1 MANLN
6 IIKLPKNKEIA
17 AQLAIFIR
25 ENEYLLPD
33 PYSDHVDVEQYAQK
47 LNSLGEGWGVIKDGK
62 LVAFCGGY
70 INDFTTQKAY
80 LQLLLVA
87 EKWHKRGLATSLI
100 KMFYSYAQNLGFQ
113 QIQLTVAKRNAKAL
127 SLYIKNGF
135 IASYEEHPDK
145 LIKQY
150 MILKINKKVDILRV
164 QNCLLEMGNIIARV
178 FEKHNIPYMITFGTL
193 LGAVRHGGFIP
204 WDDDFDFFL
213 FDDTYEYAIE
223 ILRKELPDN
232 LFLEDEKSEPL
243 YFHGWAHVKDLN
255 SEVYYEQFPQD
266 NTYSH
271 HGLSVDLFRC
281 KKMKMSELCQ
291 YRKIQVEEYLQRKV
305 LHRLISNEEYV
316 KKLEFLTTKIESEEK
331 DTISSNTEILAM
343 AVPERYMEYKDV
355 FPLKKY
361 QFDKYLFYGPKDFDK
376 ILKHFYGDYMSLPK
390 EENRIPH
397 YSKVIFK

>member
-6 IIKLPKNKEIA
+6 ITKLPKNKEVA
-17 AQLAIFIR
+17 EQLAIFIR

-80 LQLLLVA
+80 LQLLLVS
-87 EKWHKRGLATSLI
+87 EKLQKQGFATSLLRC
-100 KMFYSYAQNLGFQ
+100 FYNYAQNLGFQ

-135 IASYEEHPDK
+135 IASEGHPDK
-145 LIKQY
+145 LKQY
-150 MILKINKKVDILRV
+150 MIMKINKRVDIQRV
-164 QNCLLEMGNIIARV
+164 QNRLLEMGNNIACI
-178 FEKHNIPYMITFGTL
+178 FEKHDIPYMITFGTL

-213 FDDTYEYAIE
+213 FDDIYEFAIE
-223 ILRKELPDN
+223 KLRKELPED

-243 YFHGWAHVKDLN
+243 FFHGWAHVKDLN
-255 SEVYYEQFPQD
+255 SEAYYEQYPQD
-266 NTYSH
+266 GIYKH
-271 HGLSVDLFRC
+271 HGLCVDLFRC
-281 KKMKMSELCQ
+281 KKMIMSELCQ
-291 YRKIQVEEYLQRKV
+291 YRKIQAEEYLQRKV
-305 LHRLISNEEYV
+305 VHGLITSEEYDKKIEYLIS
-316 KKLEFLTTKIESEEK
+316 KIESEEK
-331 DTISSNTEILAM
+331 DTASSNTEIFAM
-343 AVPERYMEYKDV
+343 AVPERYMECKDV

-361 QFDKYLFYGPKDFDK
+361 QFDKYSFYGPKDYDK
-376 ILKHFYGDYMSLPK
+376 ILTHFYGDYMSLPK
-390 EENRIPH
+390 EENRVPH

>member
-6 IIKLPKNKEIA
+6 ITKLPKNKEMA
-17 AQLAIFIR
+17 EQLAIFIR

-47 LNSLGEGWGVIKDGK
+47 LNSLGEGWGVIKDEK

-87 EKWHKRGLATSLI
+87 EKWQTRGLGTALI
-100 KMFYSYAQNLGFQ
+100 KTFYNYAQNLGFQ

-135 IASYEEHPDK
+135 IASEEVHPDK
-145 LIKQY
+145 LKQY

-164 QNCLLEMGNIIARV
+164 QNRLLEMGNIIARV

-291 YRKIQVEEYLQRKV
+291 YRKIQAEKYLQRKV

-316 KKLEFLTTKIESEEK
+316 KKLEFLTTKIELEEK
-331 DTISSNTEILAM
+331 DTVSSNTEILAM

-376 ILKHFYGDYMSLPK
+376 ILTHFYGDYMSLPK
-390 EENRIPH
+390 EEDRIPH

>member
-6 IIKLPKNKEIA
+6 ITKLPKNKEMA
-17 AQLAIFIR
+17 EQLAIFIR

-70 INDFTTQKAY
+70 INDLTTQKAY
-80 LQLLLVA
+80 LQLLLVS
-87 EKWHKRGLATSLI
+87 EKWHKRGLGTLLI
-100 KMFYSYAQNLGFQ
+100 KTFYNYAQNLCFQ

-135 IASYEEHPDK
+135 IVSEEEHPDK
-145 LIKQY
+145 LKQY

-164 QNCLLEMGNIIARV
+164 QNRLLEMGNIIARV

-291 YRKIQVEEYLQRKV
+291 YRKIQAEEYLQRKV

-316 KKLEFLTTKIESEEK
+316 KKLESLTTKIELEEK

-361 QFDKYLFYGPKDFDK
+361 NFENEFFYGPNNADA
-376 ILKHFYGDYMSLPK
+376 ILAHFYGDYMSLPK